1 MSGRGSTVALAGLVF
16 LFSLTGKTTRRG
28 DGGGLGWATGGR
40 NVRFAELQTR
50 RMQGGLAGARD
61 CDAGVRAVCIAA
73 AGAVRYLPFKT
84 TVRCCFVK
92 RAALVGSRN
101 VVAGS

>member
-50 RMQGGLAGARD
+50 RMQGGLA
-61 CDAGVRAVCIAA
+61 CEAGVRAVCIAA